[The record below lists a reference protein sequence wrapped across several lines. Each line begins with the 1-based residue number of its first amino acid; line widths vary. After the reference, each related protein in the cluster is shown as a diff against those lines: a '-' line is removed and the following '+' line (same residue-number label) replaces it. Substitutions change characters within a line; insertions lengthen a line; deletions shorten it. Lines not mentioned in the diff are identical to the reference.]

1 MYVLS
6 IISFLLLAGFL
17 LLAAMRFGIPDM
29 MSDLYYQLQNCTGSE
44 VIGDKRKRNYGWV
57 FTAVMVASSLLMLIP
72 LLDCGM
78 GIQCLAFLGCA
89 GLMFVGAAPNYIDK
103 DTLPIHKCG
112 AIVAAIGCVGWC
124 MSVNILPT
132 ILLATFLFFV
142 LWLFYHLF
150 VKWEQYLA
158 ERDGR
163 EPEMHLH
170 PWYWIEIAGFLDVY
184 LTYWLCVC

>member
-6 IISFLLLAGFL
+6 IISFLFFGGFL

-29 MSDLYYQLQNCTGSE
+29 VSDVYYQLQGCTGSE

-57 FTAVMVASSLLMLIP
+57 FTAVMVASAILMLIP
-72 LLDCGM
+72 MLDSGR

-89 GLMFVGAAPNYIDK
+89 GLMFVGAAPNYIDR

-124 MSVNILPT
+124 MSVNLAPT
-132 ILLATFLFFV
+132 LLLAIAV
-142 LWLFYHLF
+142 LIIYFPPAKKPKAVGYYWA
-150 VKWEQYLA
+150 ELA
-158 ERDGR
+158 
-163 EPEMHLH
+163 
-170 PWYWIEIAGFLDVY
+170 AFLDVF
-184 LTYWLCVC
+184 LTYWIFAL

>member
-1 MYVLS
+1 MWLLS
-6 IISFLLLAGFL
+6 LISFLLLGGFL
-17 LLAAMRFGIPDM
+17 LLSAMRFGVPDM
-29 MSDLYYQLQNCTGSE
+29 VSDTYYQLQGTTGSE
-44 VIGDKRKRNYGWV
+44 VLGGKTKRNFGWV
-57 FTAVMVASSLLMLIP
+57 FTLVMFASALLMLVS
-72 LLDCGM
+72 LLDSGK
-78 GIQCLAFLGCA
+78 GIQFLSFFGCA
-89 GLMFVGAAPNYIDK
+89 GLMFVGAAPNYIDR
-103 DTLPIHKCG
+103 DTMPVHKCG

-132 ILLATFLFFV
+132 AILAVMLLLT
-142 LWLFYHLF
+142 LWILN
-150 VKWEQYLA
+150 KIIQWEHWLA